1 MGVDPQALVQ
11 SQKDGLVITENNG
24 NVTKLKGNPLVL
36 LKNISALLKY
46 IQMKHRMNLM
56 VDLLEVWDMIL

>member
-24 NVTKLKGNPLVL
+24 NVTKLKGNPLV
-36 LKNISALLKY
+36 Y
-46 IQMKHRMNLM
+46 
-56 VDLLEVWDMIL
+56 